1 MEENDQSQNIPLLCR
16 KGCGF
21 YGSPNF
27 DGFCSKCHRS
37 MQVQAENVQPVSRV
51 TSDFEDKL
59 SPERSVKITASS
71 GENFSKRDSSLVPP
85 VTIKISSDPHTDSSL
100 NLSAESNLT
109 LASPAPELRAETGI
123 SSIALPD
130 SLNDDLK
137 SDSKPDSPGGFP
149 VPTNPAKAPDIRL
162 SQRHPMREGTSTSS
176 SGPATKTRP
185 RCAVCH
191 KRVGLTGFSCRCG
204 GLYCSIHRYSDAHN
218 CSYDYRESGQEEI
231 RRSNPQI
238 VCQKVQKI

>member
-37 MQVQAENVQPVSRV
+37 MQVQAESAQAASRV
-51 TSDFEDKL
+51 TSEFEDKL
-59 SPERSVKITASS
+59 SPERSMKITGSS
-71 GENFSKRDSSLVPP
+71 VDNSPKRESALVPP
-85 VTIKISSDPHTDSSL
+85 VTIKISAESHSDSSL
-100 NLSAESNLT
+100 NVSREANFTS
-109 LASPAPELRAETGI
+109 SAPELNAENEVSAVGL
-123 SSIALPD
+123 SD
-130 SLNDDLK
+130 SLNDDLR
-137 SDSKPDSPGGFP
+137 SDSKPDSP
-149 VPTNPAKAPDIRL
+149 A
-162 SQRHPMREGTSTSS
+162 STCS
-176 SGPATKTRP
+176 SGPTTKTRP

-204 GLYCSIHRYSDAHN
+204 GLYCSLHRYSDAHN
-218 CSYDYRESGQEEI
+218 CSFDYRESGQEEI

-238 VCQKVQKI
+238 VAKKCRKY

>member
-1 MEENDQSQNIPLLCR
+1 MEENNQSQNIPLLCR

-37 MQVQAENVQPVSRV
+37 MQVQAESVQAVSRV
-51 TSDFEDKL
+51 TSNFEDKL
-59 SPERSVKITASS
+59 SPERSVKITASTAD
-71 GENFSKRDSSLVPP
+71 NFSKRDSSLVPP
-85 VTIKISSDPHTDSSL
+85 VTIKISADSNPDPSLEINEESITSSAHEL
-100 NLSAESNLT
+100 CTEAEASAVD
-109 LASPAPELRAETGI
+109 
-123 SSIALPD
+123 LPD

-137 SDSKPDSPGGFP
+137 ADSKPDSP
-149 VPTNPAKAPDIRL
+149 A
-162 SQRHPMREGTSTSS
+162 STSS
-176 SGPATKTRP
+176 SGSATKTKP

-218 CSYDYRESGQEEI
+218 CSFDYRESGQEEI

>member
-37 MQVQAENVQPVSRV
+37 MQVQAENVQAVSRV

-109 LASPAPELRAETGI
+109 LASPAPELRAETGV

-137 SDSKPDSPGGFP
+137 SDSKPDSP
-149 VPTNPAKAPDIRL
+149 
-162 SQRHPMREGTSTSS
+162 
-176 SGPATKTRP
+176 
-185 RCAVCH
+185 
-191 KRVGLTGFSCRCG
+191 GFSCRCG

>member
-37 MQVQAENVQPVSRV
+37 MQVQAENVQAVSRV

-71 GENFSKRDSSLVPP
+71 
-85 VTIKISSDPHTDSSL
+85 
-100 NLSAESNLT
+100 A
-109 LASPAPELRAETGI
+109 
-123 SSIALPD
+123 
-130 SLNDDLK
+130 
-137 SDSKPDSPGGFP
+137 
-149 VPTNPAKAPDIRL
+149 
-162 SQRHPMREGTSTSS
+162 STSS

>member
-37 MQVQAENVQPVSRV
+37 MQVQAENVQAVSRV

-109 LASPAPELRAETGI
+109 LASPAPELRAETGV

-137 SDSKPDSPGGFP
+137 SDSKPDSP
-149 VPTNPAKAPDIRL
+149 A
-162 SQRHPMREGTSTSS
+162 STSS